1 MSRIST
7 DEIHV
12 LRTNNIDFLQLED
25 GTLYAILY
33 KKIIIQD
40 PLLCDECEEKVEKV
54 GWLLG
59 GQGKSFIVNVCMKC
73 KSIDLTEFNIKE
85 LPDPPEE
92 WINII
97 NADWQQISK
106 KDMH

>member
-7 DEIHV
+7 DDIHV
-12 LRTNNIDFLQLED
+12 LRTDNIDFLQLED

-33 KKIIIQD
+33 KQIMIND
-40 PLLCDECEEKVEKV
+40 PPICEDCESKTEKA
-54 GWLLG
+54 GWLIG
-59 GQGKSFIVNVCMKC
+59 GQGKSFIIDVCLKC
-73 KSIDLTEFNIKE
+73 RSINLTVFNFSE

-92 WINII
+92 WTELKNV
-97 NADWQQISK
+97 DWQQISR